1 MFVLEVCL
9 FLLSLHPRLAEPT
22 LSACLTSSARN
33 SHPSSPGVARRPAA
47 RVSSRASSRS
57 HAVTVSSGSPRHQL
71 SVRDPISFTRA
82 LLEPEMSSSMTN
94 VASRIASG
102 PVACRQSNAPSQP
115 FSERLRSGMQ
125 QERQGNPTVRI
136 PRKRPLPP
144 GAAMHVRQTKSPNPI
159 PCDSVVKKYRK
170 PDQSVLRPRGWHCLA

>member
-33 SHPSSPGVARRPAA
+33 STRLLPAWQGGQLRAPLPGPRADFTL
-47 RVSSRASSRS
+47 SRFR
-57 HAVTVSSGSPRHQL
+57 QE
-71 SVRDPISFTRA
+71 VRDTSFQCVIQSASA